1 MIKTGTI
8 VKGIAGFYYVDTG
21 EKVYECKAR
30 GAFKNA
36 KLKPAVGD
44 IADIDIARGDADTGV
59 VVKIHERRNYFL
71 RPPVANI
78 EQFVVVS
85 SLTDPKPN
93 FSVIDKFLAVAEM
106 NNVDIV
112 LCFTKS
118 DLVSEKEIDYM
129 KEVYSSCYPVVF
141 LDLKQENGIN
151 DLMPYLFEKR
161 SALAGPSGVGK
172 STILNALRSRQ
183 DSDHEEVETGA
194 VSEKTKRGR
203 HTTRHVELFK
213 MDFGGAVFDTP
224 GFTSFDAPAVQEDE
238 LEELFPDIAHYRG
251 RCRFNGCRHVNEPDC
266 AVRAAVEAGEIHEK
280 RYASYLSQ
288 LEELRERE
296 RKKYQ

>member
-44 IADIDIARGDADTGV
+44 NADIDIARGDADTCV

-93 FSVIDKFLAVAEM
+93 
-106 NNVDIV
+106 
-112 LCFTKS
+112 
-118 DLVSEKEIDYM
+118 
-129 KEVYSSCYPVVF
+129 
-141 LDLKQENGIN
+141 
-151 DLMPYLFEKR
+151 
-161 SALAGPSGVGK
+161 
-172 STILNALRSRQ
+172 
-183 DSDHEEVETGA
+183 
-194 VSEKTKRGR
+194 
-203 HTTRHVELFK
+203 
-213 MDFGGAVFDTP
+213 
-224 GFTSFDAPAVQEDE
+224 
-238 LEELFPDIAHYRG
+238 
-251 RCRFNGCRHVNEPDC
+251 
-266 AVRAAVEAGEIHEK
+266 
-280 RYASYLSQ
+280 
-288 LEELRERE
+288 
-296 RKKYQ
+296 

>member
-36 KLKPAVGD
+36 KLKPSVGD

-183 DSDHEEVETGA
+183 DPDHEEVETGA

-213 MDFGGAVFDTP
+213 MDFGGAV
-224 GFTSFDAPAVQEDE
+224 SAA
-238 LEELFPDIAHYRG
+238 DILGA
-251 RCRFNGCRHVNEPDC
+251 C
-266 AVRAAVEAGEIHEK
+266 
-280 RYASYLSQ
+280 RYASHRPRGSGFGQYKRSCSQ
-288 LEELRERE
+288 FNGQRCGLARREQRQ
-296 RKKYQ
+296 RRNFGRSCCKRRSDSAARHRHL